1 MCVAAAIAGAAVVGA
16 GATIYSA
23 NQSRNAA
30 SDAAN
35 AQVGAAQDASNTQLA
50 MYNQSRADQAPW
62 RAAGGQ
68 AVNALS
74 QWYGLGGINQPSSA
88 DPNAPSAAPGYSTGG
103 NPTPGGVGGWNGGT
117 AGGGYGSTTPGGG
130 LYSAGGRVGG

>member
-1 MCVAAAIAGAAVVGA
+1 MTGAAVAIGAGVVTAGAAVYGA
-16 GATIYSA
+16 VQSGKAA
-23 NQSRNAA
+23 NNAA
-30 SDAAN
+30 DA
-35 AQVGAAQDASNTQLA
+35 QRQAAQDASNTQLT

-88 DPNAPSAAPGYSTGG
+88 DPNAPSTVPGASTGG
-103 NPTPGGVGGWNGGT
+103 NPTPSGVGGWNGGT
-117 AGGGYGSTTPGGG
+117 AGGGYG
-130 LYSAGGRVGG
+130 